1 MEKRTKLLN
10 SELLGDEKDRQ
21 IAGLKLTITK
31 FKKYDKER
39 QDYCHKLEETVT
51 EQQSRIDELELEVRK
66 LKGTTISTLIPSK
79 IDGNQETIESL
90 KKLIKDKNEIIR
102 KQRIVISAKN
112 LTFDLTED
120 ELGDLRK
127 LIKANNQKTQ
137 INFLKKK
144 VKDQKIMISRLIY
157 QLGLEKKDNQ

>member
-51 EQQSRIDELELEVRK
+51 EQQSRIDELELELEVRK

-120 ELGDLRK
+120 ELEDLRK
-127 LIKANNQKTQ
+127 LIRANNQKTQ
-137 INFLKKK
+137 INSLKKK
-144 VKDQKIMISRLIY
+144 VRDQKVIISRLI
-157 QLGLEKKDNQ
+157 LSIGIREER